1 MSFAFFTFIAALQ
14 NGESGQK
21 VATGVSNASTAM
33 NHLLLGKKP
42 LVATKPRRAPHPGAI
57 PSPKNKRVSKNNG
70 GDTNNSHLRNTSA
83 THYAC
88 PQVRLQFVPLF
99 HCVEITEIYLR
110 TYCMINQ
117 CICCTYYYTVSYFH
131 EILFIQR
138 SKFLIFNA
146 VLLCTNRYQLQACCI
161 NYFRLRCKSL
171 RKSIFEKIMS

>member
-1 MSFAFFTFIAALQ
+1 MKVGLCGRAKINDVFAFFPKIAALQ

-57 PSPKNKRVSKNNG
+57 PSPKNKRAASKNTNG

-88 PQVRLQFVPLF
+88 PQVRLQVVPLLDTTLA
-99 HCVEITEIYLR
+99 VY
-110 TYCMINQ
+110 
-117 CICCTYYYTVSYFH
+117 
-131 EILFIQR
+131 IL
-138 SKFLIFNA
+138 
-146 VLLCTNRYQLQACCI
+146 VLDYNP
-161 NYFRLRCKSL
+161 
-171 RKSIFEKIMS
+171 

>member
-1 MSFAFFTFIAALQ
+1 MKVGLCGRAKINDVFYFLSYTAALQ

-57 PSPKNKRVSKNNG
+57 PSPKNKRAASKNTNG

-88 PQVRLQFVPLF
+88 PQVRLQFVPLLDADALLL
-99 HCVEITEIYLR
+99 Y
-110 TYCMINQ
+110 
-117 CICCTYYYTVSYFH
+117 
-131 EILFIQR
+131 
-138 SKFLIFNA
+138 IFW
-146 VLLCTNRYQLQACCI
+146 Y
-161 NYFRLRCKSL
+161 
-171 RKSIFEKIMS
+171 

>member
-1 MSFAFFTFIAALQ
+1 MIIQSKKDAASLGTWPSLRNMWQPFNFLKNEGWPLRTCQNKWCLCFLSYTAALQ

-57 PSPKNKRVSKNNG
+57 PSPKNKRAASKNTNG

-88 PQVRLQFVPLF
+88 PQVRLQFVPLLDALLL
-99 HCVEITEIYLR
+99 Y
-110 TYCMINQ
+110 
-117 CICCTYYYTVSYFH
+117 
-131 EILFIQR
+131 
-138 SKFLIFNA
+138 IFW
-146 VLLCTNRYQLQACCI
+146 Y
-161 NYFRLRCKSL
+161 
-171 RKSIFEKIMS
+171 